1 MAEADKVTA
10 DLVRWPPNRPRFS
23 AGKFEIMDRIARTLI
38 RRRWVIGMIKPPSY
52 GQLAQIYD
60 VPHLVTDVGLYL
72 DSRELS

>member
-1 MAEADKVTA
+1 MGHRDDKTA
-10 DLVRWPPNRPRFS
+10 F
-23 AGKFEIMDRIARTLI
+23 A
-38 RRRWVIGMIKPPSY
+38 Y